1 MNIPK
6 YINATINS
14 TEYNKLTDRHHCRN
28 NTESSRFRR
37 ITLLLYTALMLLM
50 FLFARTASAKGTD
63 FDVKRMPLSDAI
75 SLLWGE
81 VLHTP
86 FMLSPELAA
95 DARLVTLHIAPGNDE
110 REFITRYL
118 DNMHIRVYSRKG
130 VDYIAPYIPKVPQPR
145 IESYVYTPRYRSVA
159 YIAGVLSGSSDSMG
173 GMSGGATGAG
183 GGFSTGGGGGAPL
196 QGGNGQMSAS
206 SGMPASD
213 GHFMSQSGDTFLY
226 RGTASEIAQIRAL
239 MPVIDTRPEQVDV
252 TAYVYEV
259 NTDERNGSG
268 LALAAKLLNGHFS
281 ISTGTRQG
289 YGNFIR
295 FSSGSLDALYEL
307 FRTDNRFSLV
317 TGAHSQVVSGS
328 SAMLAGGA
336 SVPTLGSV
344 SYENGTPVQSVEY
357 RNTGV
362 TLQVSP
368 VVTEDLIS
376 MNINEQLSDYS
387 ETTTG
392 VNNSPT
398 FTNRQITTTVNMK
411 DGDIIVLSGLTQD
424 KDGKQST
431 GLSFLPKSWSTK
443 SDQKTGMDLL
453 IVLQARKIKG

>member
-1 MNIPK
+1 MSHK
-6 YINATINS
+6 CQSHHA
-14 TEYNKLTDRHHCRN
+14 DRHDGYVSPP
-28 NTESSRFRR
+28 EPDLFRR
-37 ITLLLYTALMLLM
+37 VTLWLYALLALLMLL
-50 FLFARTASAKGTD
+50 FARAASAKGTD

-86 FMLSPELAA
+86 FMLAPELAA
-95 DARLVTLHIAPGNDE
+95 DSRLVTLHIFPADDE
-110 REFITRYL
+110 RQFITRYL

-159 YIAGVLSGSSDSMG
+159 YIAGVLSGSSDGVG
-173 GMSGGATGAG
+173 GMSSGSTG
-183 GGFSTGGGGGAPL
+183 GGFSTGGGAPL
-196 QGGNGQMSAS
+196 QGGNGQATSSAS
-206 SGMPASD
+206 LPAAD

-289 YGNFIR
+289 YGSFIR

-328 SAMLAGGA
+328 SATLAGGA

-368 VVTEDLIS
+368 VITQDLIS

-443 SDQKTGMDLL
+443 SNQKTGMDLL

>member
-1 MNIPK
+1 MCQKCQN
-6 YINATINS
+6 NHA
-14 TEYNKLTDRHHCRN
+14 DRFDGFVCPP
-28 NTESSRFRR
+28 ESARFRR
-37 ITLLLYTALMLLM
+37 VTLFLYMALMLLIL
-50 FLFARTASAKGTD
+50 LFARSVSAKGTD

-86 FMLSPELAA
+86 FMLAPELST

-110 REFITRYL
+110 RQFIIRYL
-118 DNMHIRVYSRKG
+118 DNMHIRVTRKQG

-145 IESYVYTPRYRSVA
+145 LESWVYTPRYRSVA
-159 YIAGVLSGSSDSMG
+159 YIAGVLSGSSDGVG
-173 GMSGGATGAG
+173 GMSSGTAG
-183 GGFSTGGGGGAPL
+183 GGFSTGGGAPL
-196 QGGNGQMSAS
+196 QGGNSQTAS
-206 SGMPASD
+206 SATMPVAD
-213 GHFMSQSGDTFLY
+213 GRFMSQSGDTFLY

-281 ISTGTRQG
+281 ISTGARQG
-289 YGNFIR
+289 YGSFIR

-368 VVTEDLIS
+368 VVTQDLIS

-424 KDGKQST
+424 KNGKQST

>member
-1 MNIPK
+1 MCRKSHSNH
-6 YINATINS
+6 
-14 TEYNKLTDRHHCRN
+14 TDHHADDVDAFVCPP
-28 NTESSRFRR
+28 ESACFRR
-37 ITLLLYTALMLLM
+37 VTLLLYTALMLLM
-50 FLFARTASAKGTD
+50 LLFVRTASAKGTE
-63 FDVKRMPLSDAI
+63 FDVKRMPLSDAV

-81 VLHTP
+81 VLRTP
-86 FMLSPELAA
+86 FMLAPELAF
-95 DARLVTLHIAPGNDE
+95 DTRLVTLHIAPDNDE
-110 REFITRYL
+110 RQFVIRYL
-118 DNMHIRVYSRKG
+118 DNMHIRVTRRQG

-159 YIAGVLSGSSDSMG
+159 YIAGVLSGSQGAGSP
-173 GMSGGATGAG
+173 SGTGVTG
-183 GGFSTGGGGGAPL
+183 GGFSTGGGAPL
-196 QGGNGQMSAS
+196 QGGNGQAAS
-206 SGMPASD
+206 SATMPVAD

-295 FSSGSLDALYEL
+295 FSSGSLDALYEF

-368 VVTEDLIS
+368 VVTQDLIS

>member
-1 MNIPK
+1 MSHKCQSNH
-6 YINATINS
+6 ADRCH
-14 TEYNKLTDRHHCRN
+14 TDRHDGYVCPP
-28 NTESSRFRR
+28 EPDLFRR
-37 ITLLLYTALMLLM
+37 VTLWLYALLALLLM
-50 FLFARTASAKGTD
+50 LFARAASARGTD

-86 FMLSPELAA
+86 FMLAPELAA
-95 DARLVTLHIAPGNDE
+95 DSRLVTLHIAPDNDE
-110 REFITRYL
+110 RQFITRYL

-159 YIAGVLSGSSDSMG
+159 YIAGVLSGSSDGVSSM
-173 GMSGGATGAG
+173 SNGATG
-183 GGFSTGGGGGAPL
+183 GGFSTGGGAPF
-196 QGGNGQMSAS
+196 QGGNGQAAS
-206 SGMPASD
+206 SATMPAAD

-289 YGNFIR
+289 YGSFIR

-344 SYENGTPVQSVEY
+344 SYENGTPVQSVAY

-368 VVTEDLIS
+368 VITQDLIS

-443 SDQKTGMDLL
+443 SNQKTGMDLL

>member
-1 MNIPK
+1 MSHK
-6 YINATINS
+6 CRS
-14 TEYNKLTDRHHCRN
+14 THADRHDGFVCPP
-28 NTESSRFRR
+28 ESARFRR
-37 ITLLLYTALMLLM
+37 VTLLLYIALVLLMLLS
-50 FLFARTASAKGTD
+50 ARAAVARGTE

-81 VLHTP
+81 VLRTP
-86 FMLSPELAA
+86 FMLAPELAF
-95 DARLVTLHIAPGNDE
+95 DTRLVTLHIAPDNDE
-110 REFITRYL
+110 RQFIIRYL
-118 DNMHIRVYSRKG
+118 DNMHIRVTRRQG
-130 VDYIAPYIPKVPQPR
+130 VDYIAAYVPKVPQPR

-159 YIAGVLSGSSDSMG
+159 YIAGVLSGSQA
-173 GMSGGATGAG
+173 SGGLSGGLAGSGGTG
-183 GGFSTGGGGGAPL
+183 GGFAT
-196 QGGNGQMSAS
+196 GNGALS
-206 SGMPASD
+206 PAGDGQNTAAATVPSD
-213 GHFMSQSGDTFLY
+213 GRFMSQTGDTFLY
-226 RGTASEIAQIRAL
+226 RGTAAEIAQIRAL

-252 TAYVYEV
+252 IAYVYEV

-289 YGNFIR
+289 YGSFIR
-295 FSSGSLDALYEL
+295 FSGGSLDALYEL

-328 SAMLAGGA
+328 TAMLAGGA

-344 SYENGTPVQSVEY
+344 SYENGTPVQSVQY

-368 VVTEDLIS
+368 VVTQDLIS

-392 VNNSPT
+392 VNSSPT

-411 DGDIIVLSGLTQD
+411 DGDVIVLSGLTQD

-431 GLSFLPKSWSTK
+431 GLSFLPKSWSTR
-443 SDQKTGMDLL
+443 SNQKTGMDLL
-453 IVLQARKIKG
+453 IVLQARKVKG

>member
-1 MNIPK
+1 MCQK
-6 YINATINS
+6 CQS
-14 TEYNKLTDRHHCRN
+14 THAGRHDGYVCPP
-28 NTESSRFRR
+28 EPDLFRR
-37 ITLLLYTALMLLM
+37 VTLWLYALLALLALLMLL
-50 FLFARTASAKGTD
+50 FARAASAKGTD

-75 SLLWGE
+75 SLLWGG

-86 FMLSPELAA
+86 FMLAPELAA
-95 DARLVTLHIAPGNDE
+95 DSRLVTLHIAPDNDE
-110 REFITRYL
+110 RQFITRYL
-118 DNMHIRVYSRKG
+118 DNMHIRVYNRQG

-159 YIAGVLSGSSDSMG
+159 YIAGVLSGSSDGVG
-173 GMSGGATGAG
+173 GMSSGATG
-183 GGFSTGGGGGAPL
+183 GGFSTGGGAPL
-196 QGGNGQMSAS
+196 QGGNGQV
-206 SGMPASD
+206 PASATASVSD
-213 GHFMSQSGDTFLY
+213 GRFMSQSGDTFLY

-239 MPVIDTRPEQVDV
+239 MPAIDTRPEQVDV

-289 YGNFIR
+289 YGSFIQ

-344 SYENGTPVQSVEY
+344 SYENGTPVQSVAY

-368 VVTEDLIS
+368 VITQDLIS

-443 SDQKTGMDLL
+443 SNQKTGMDLL

>member
-1 MNIPK
+1 MCQKCQSN
-6 YINATINS
+6 YA
-14 TEYNKLTDRHHCRN
+14 DRHDGYVCPPGPDL
-28 NTESSRFRR
+28 FRR
-37 ITLLLYTALMLLM
+37 VTLWLYVLLALLMLL
-50 FLFARTASAKGTD
+50 FARAASARGTD

-86 FMLSPELAA
+86 FMLAPELAA
-95 DARLVTLHIAPGNDE
+95 DSRLVTLHIAPDNDE
-110 REFITRYL
+110 RQFITRYL
-118 DNMHIRVYSRKG
+118 DNMHIRVYNRQG

-159 YIAGVLSGSSDSMG
+159 YIAGVLSGSSDGVG
-173 GMSGGATGAG
+173 GMSSGATG
-183 GGFSTGGGGGAPL
+183 GGFSTGGGAPL
-196 QGGNGQMSAS
+196 QGGNSQAVS
-206 SGMPASD
+206 STMPAAD

-239 MPVIDTRPEQVDV
+239 MPAIDTRPEQVDV

-289 YGNFIR
+289 YGSFIQ

-344 SYENGTPVQSVEY
+344 SYENGTPVQSVAY

-368 VVTEDLIS
+368 VVTLDLIS

-443 SDQKTGMDLL
+443 SNQKTGMDLL

>member
-1 MNIPK
+1 MCQK
-6 YINATINS
+6 CQS
-14 TEYNKLTDRHHCRN
+14 HHADPHYGYVCPP
-28 NTESSRFRR
+28 EPDFFRR
-37 ITLLLYTALMLLM
+37 VTLWLYALLALMML
-50 FLFARTASAKGTD
+50 LFARAASAKGTD

-86 FMLSPELAA
+86 FMLAPELST
-95 DARLVTLHIAPGNDE
+95 DARLVTLHIAPDNDE
-110 REFITRYL
+110 RQFIIRYL
-118 DNMHIRVYSRKG
+118 DNMHIRVTRKQG

-145 IESYVYTPRYRSVA
+145 IESYVYTPRYRSVS
-159 YIAGVLSGSSDSMG
+159 YIAGVLSGSSDGVG
-173 GMSGGATGAG
+173 GMGSGATG
-183 GGFSTGGGGGAPL
+183 GGFSTGGGASL
-196 QGGNGQMSAS
+196 QGGNGQATSSATL
-206 SGMPASD
+206 PAAD

-239 MPVIDTRPEQVDV
+239 MPAIDTRPEQVDV

-289 YGNFIR
+289 YGSFIQ

-328 SAMLAGGA
+328 SATLAGGA

-344 SYENGTPVQSVEY
+344 SYENGTPVQSVAY

-368 VVTEDLIS
+368 VITQDLIS

-443 SDQKTGMDLL
+443 SNQKTGMDLL

>member
-1 MNIPK
+1 MNCSK
-6 YINATINS
+6 YINATIS
-14 TEYNKLTDRHHCRN
+14 IAEYNKLTDRHDCRN
-28 NTESSRFRR
+28 NSESARFRLV
-37 ITLLLYTALMLLM
+37 TLFLYTALMLLIL
-50 FLFARTASAKGTD
+50 LFARSASAKGTD

-86 FMLSPELAA
+86 FMLAPELST

-110 REFITRYL
+110 RDFIIRYL
-118 DNMHIRVYSRKG
+118 DNMHIRVTRKKG

-159 YIAGVLSGSSDSMG
+159 YIAGVLSGSSDGVG
-173 GMSGGATGAG
+173 GMSIGTTG
-183 GGFSTGGGGGAPL
+183 GGFSTGGGAPL
-196 QGGNGQMSAS
+196 QGGNGQAAS
-206 SGMPASD
+206 SPTMPAAD

-226 RGTASEIAQIRAL
+226 RGTALEIAQIRAL
-239 MPVIDTRPEQVDV
+239 MPSIDTRPEQVDV

-368 VVTEDLIS
+368 VVTQDLIS

-424 KDGKQST
+424 KNGKQST

>member
-1 MNIPK
+1 
-6 YINATINS
+6 
-14 TEYNKLTDRHHCRN
+14 
-28 NTESSRFRR
+28 
-37 ITLLLYTALMLLM
+37 
-50 FLFARTASAKGTD
+50 
-63 FDVKRMPLSDAI
+63 
-75 SLLWGE
+75 
-81 VLHTP
+81 
-86 FMLSPELAA
+86 
-95 DARLVTLHIAPGNDE
+95 
-110 REFITRYL
+110 
-118 DNMHIRVYSRKG
+118 
-130 VDYIAPYIPKVPQPR
+130 
-145 IESYVYTPRYRSVA
+145 
-159 YIAGVLSGSSDSMG
+159 
-173 GMSGGATGAG
+173 
-183 GGFSTGGGGGAPL
+183 
-196 QGGNGQMSAS
+196 S

>member
-1 MNIPK
+1 
-6 YINATINS
+6 T
-14 TEYNKLTDRHHCRN
+14 
-28 NTESSRFRR
+28 
-37 ITLLLYTALMLLM
+37 
-50 FLFARTASAKGTD
+50 
-63 FDVKRMPLSDAI
+63 
-75 SLLWGE
+75 
-81 VLHTP
+81 
-86 FMLSPELAA
+86 
-95 DARLVTLHIAPGNDE
+95 
-110 REFITRYL
+110 
-118 DNMHIRVYSRKG
+118 
-130 VDYIAPYIPKVPQPR
+130 
-145 IESYVYTPRYRSVA
+145 
-159 YIAGVLSGSSDSMG
+159 
-173 GMSGGATGAG
+173 G
-183 GGFSTGGGGGAPL
+183 GGFSTGGGAPL
-196 QGGNGQMSAS
+196 QGGNGQATSSAT
-206 SGMPASD
+206 MPAAD

-289 YGNFIR
+289 YGSFIQ

-344 SYENGTPVQSVEY
+344 SYENGTPVQSVAY

-368 VVTEDLIS
+368 VITQDLIS

-443 SDQKTGMDLL
+443 SNQKTGMDLL